1 MVDVWLA
8 MKGSSLFRQWMGL
21 GVGESVVFMGWLG
34 VLCGCDG
41 SVLFKSWLRFLSGC
55 GGISREP
62 SMDW

>member
-8 MKGSSLFRQWMGL
+8 MKGSSVFRQCMGL
-21 GVGESVVFMGWLG
+21 GVGGSVGWLS
-34 VLCGCDG
+34 VLCGCDE
-41 SVLFKSWLRFLSGC
+41 SVLFESWLRFLSGC

>member
-1 MVDVWLA
+1 
-8 MKGSSLFRQWMGL
+8 MGL
-21 GVGESVVFMGWLG
+21 GVGGSVVFMGWLG

-41 SVLFKSWLRFLSGC
+41 SVLFESWLRFLSGC